1 MGEKDM
7 MKLLHGVFAL
17 LLLAA
22 VVSAAPFNED
32 DWVEEKAEPL
42 HAIDSHMP
50 KEEAMLTVAQRYED
64 GSPMNTL
71 LLEHIASL
79 TKDDIRKAVT
89 ETAHETGL
97 IHYQFAQQEI
107 EEQVENAEAALKAIS
122 DALTA
127 TSDFLIDKA
136 IVAGAYIADKAGQDA
151 VAMETLLAGKK
162 AQLVNM
168 ANAQIAAL
176 LGTAATKLKDAILK
190 GIAQVLL
197 FLATLDPTGG
207 GGTVVALMKK
217 IDAAGK
223 AIGELAMKAAD
234 GVALKAEKLPLPVG
248 GAIGAGVKALA
259 SEVQNVAKA
268 ANLEANLVKLIG
280 KVAVPLFC
288 KEARSMAYVILD
300 KQRVKE
306 AYEQANPPD
315 QNQAMNKAMKV
326 AGWATDAVAIGAAHL
341 ILFSENYLP
350 ECVDLRQAACEKDG
364 AAFKKKVDCAG
375 KFKVD
380 CEAYDKKCPKDA
392 TPSYTA
398 PKKWVGIKDSK

>member
-1 MGEKDM
+1 MV
-7 MKLLHGVFAL
+7 KLLHGVFAL

-32 DWVEEKAEPL
+32 DWVEETQHKAEPL
-42 HAIDSHMP
+42 HAIDSHMS
-50 KEEAMLTVAQRYED
+50 KEEAMLTVAERYEN

-71 LLEHIASL
+71 LVEHIASL

-107 EEQVENAEAALKAIS
+107 EAQVQNAQAALKAIS
-122 DALTA
+122 DTLTA

-136 IVAGAYIADKAGQDA
+136 IVAGAYVADAAGKDA
-151 VAMETLLAGKK
+151 AAVEKLIAGKK
-162 AQLVNM
+162 AEFVKM

-176 LGTAATKLKDAILK
+176 LGTAATKLKDAILL
-190 GIAQVLL
+190 GIAKVLL

-223 AIGELAMKAAD
+223 AIGELAKKTAD
-234 GVALKAEKLPLPVG
+234 GVALKAEKLQLPMA

-259 SEVQNVAKA
+259 SEVQDAAKA
-268 ANLEANLVKLIG
+268 ANLEMNLAKLIG

-315 QNQAMNKAMKV
+315 QRAKAMKV
-326 AGWATDAVAIGAAHL
+326 AGWAQDAVAMGTAHL

-350 ECVDLRQAACEKDG
+350 ECVDLRQAACVKDG
-364 AAFKKKVDCAG
+364 AAFKKKVDCKG
-375 KFKVD
+375 KFKID

-392 TPSYTA
+392 AVSYTA
-398 PKKWVGIKDSK
+398 PKKWVGIKESK

>member
-1 MGEKDM
+1 M

-32 DWVEEKAEPL
+32 DWVEGPL

-50 KEEAMLTVAQRYED
+50 KEEAMLTVAQRYENAT
-64 GSPMNTL
+64 PMNTL
-71 LLEHIASL
+71 LVEHIASL

-107 EEQVENAEAALKAIS
+107 EAQVESAEAALKAIS
-122 DALTA
+122 DTLTA
-127 TSDFLIDKA
+127 TTDFLIDKA
-136 IVAGAYIADKAGQDA
+136 IVAGAYVADAAGQDA
-151 VAMETLLAGKK
+151 AAVEKLIAGKK
-162 AQLVNM
+162 AEFVKM

-176 LGTAATKLKDAILK
+176 LGSAATKLKDAILM
-190 GIAQVLL
+190 GITKVLL

-223 AIGELAMKAAD
+223 AIGELAKKTAD
-234 GVALKAEKLPLPVG
+234 GVALKAEKLKLPMA
-248 GAIGAGVKALA
+248 GAIGDSVKALA
-259 SEVQNVAKA
+259 KEVQDAAKA
-268 ANLEANLVKLIG
+268 ANLEKNLVKLIE

-300 KQRVKE
+300 KQRIKE
-306 AYEQANPPD
+306 SYEQANPPD
-315 QNQAMNKAMKV
+315 LRAKAMKV
-326 AGWATDAVAIGAAHL
+326 AGWAKDAVAIGTANL

-350 ECVDLRQAACEKDG
+350 ECVDIRQADCVRIAT
-364 AAFKKKVDCAG
+364 AVKKKMDC
-375 KFKVD
+375 KEKMKLD

-392 TPSYTA
+392 AESYTA
-398 PKKWVGIKDSK
+398 PKKWVGIKESK